1 MNLSVHVLFEHLFL
15 VHELPSSHPHKNELA
30 KISRQSEMNSE
41 VAVLFA
47 YTATADRGRSGKC
60 VFNIVEAPEGV
71 PKRFDNRL
79 RL

>member
-1 MNLSVHVLFEHLFL
+1 M
-15 VHELPSSHPHKNELA
+15 HELSSSHPPKNELA
-30 KISRQSEMNSE
+30 KICRRNQSGMKSE
-41 VAVLFA
+41 DTSLPLSMLLMRLLFCWQ
-47 YTATADRGRSGKC
+47 TATADRGHSGKC